1 MANGNLIEFI
11 NADIEAIKKYN
22 NDIANAYV
30 FIARRLY
37 ELKESGY
44 IETTNYKEYKNI
56 YDLSLH
62 EFGYEKAKTNYLIL
76 IYVRFF
82 KDFMLNHVKSK
93 YQEYSV
99 TQLRYMLDMTEEQ
112 INQCNSDMS
121 VRAIKEIKLKLSTR
135 VDNETI
141 ENTDNL
147 KNNNVVTGI
156 FPDKKQ
162 EEKEEE
168 KQKTI
173 IVSEL
178 PKTSPPIQEEK
189 TVTTITETITT
200 QNLDF
205 ETNPI
210 NNYVAEINDKLTN
223 NYKSEISRLNDL
235 SNTYQQQFKQYYDK
249 YQDCKNLLHYTYK
262 ELFDICKSIS
272 NDKPINNDKLH
283 KLLIDINNFTEKDFL
298 PDKLKFMREVI

>member
-22 NDIANAYV
+22 NDIAKTYV

-76 IYVRFF
+76 IYIRFF

-135 VDNETI
+135 VDNETVVKADI
-141 ENTDNL
+141 L
-147 KNNNVVTGI
+147 KNQTVITGV

-173 IVSEL
+173 IISEL
-178 PKTSPPIQEEK
+178 PNPAPAAHEEK
-189 TVTTITETITT
+189 TVTTITETITS

-205 ETNPI
+205 ETNNSQFNQFEYLKGLENEIIKLRSKADNYKYILDYFHSELYNI
-210 NNYVAEINDKLTN
+210 NNPIQNDK
-223 NYKSEISRLNDL
+223 I
-235 SNTYQQQFKQYYDK
+235 
-249 YQDCKNLLHYTYK
+249 
-262 ELFDICKSIS
+262 
-272 NDKPINNDKLH
+272 DKLCCEVYDFIH
-283 KLLIDINNFTEKDFL
+283 NNKM
-298 PDKLKFMREVI
+298 PKKVQFMQNVI